1 MDRKADAT
9 KFEFKLEQQPL
20 NTRMTNLI
28 KSAFPMTSSKN
39 LKCFIKIKSLNAD
52 KLDTAIEN
60 FISSAL
66 LYAGENEMFEEFREQ
81 IQSLSIQVG
90 HVGDNCIVMFN
101 LNQMD
106 LAQSFAEMI
115 EDVETK
121 LRHLNLQVSASIA
134 TAYTLKDVM
143 KYVQNV

>member
-1 MDRKADAT
+1 
-9 KFEFKLEQQPL
+9 
-20 NTRMTNLI
+20 
-28 KSAFPMTSSKN
+28 MTSSKN

-60 FISSAL
+60 FVSSAL

-121 LRHLNLQVSASIA
+121 FRHLNLQVSASIA